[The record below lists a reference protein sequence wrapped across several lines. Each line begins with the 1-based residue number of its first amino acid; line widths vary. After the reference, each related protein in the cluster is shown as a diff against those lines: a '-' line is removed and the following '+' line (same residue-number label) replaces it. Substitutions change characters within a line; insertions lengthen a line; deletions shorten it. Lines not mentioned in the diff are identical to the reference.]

1 MVAISKARFRPARNL
16 RQPGWPLP
24 PRMTAA
30 LFFSSVLHLIFIS
43 LPFQTSATPVSL
55 PSLIVSLP
63 ALQPRQAREEPI
75 PVSTSTAQAEISL
88 PGQDARIKELTPSRQ
103 TSTSP
108 HHETSHSAYFPVS
121 ELTRK
126 PRLLIDLEELSWRLP
141 PQAHGMVILTLYLSD
156 KGEID
161 NIEFDSPVTSE
172 IHDWIRDTLSK
183 SPPFSPGERYGMPV
197 PSRLKIELI
206 LSGITR

>member
-1 MVAISKARFRPARNL
+1 MA
-16 RQPGWPLP
+16 
-24 PRMTAA
+24 AA
-30 LFFSSVLHLIFIS
+30 LFFSSVLHLVLIS
-43 LPFQTSATPVSL
+43 LPYQTSATPVSL

-63 ALQPRQAREEPI
+63 SLQPKQAREEPI
-75 PVSTSTAQAEISL
+75 PVSAGTTPAEISS
-88 PGQDARIKELTPSRQ
+88 PGLDARIKELTPSQ
-103 TSTSP
+103 QNSTSQ
-108 HHETSHSAYFPVS
+108 HHETPHSVYFPAS

-141 PQAHGMVILTLYLSD
+141 PQAHGRVILTLYLSD

-161 NIEFDSPVTSE
+161 NIEFDGPVTSE

-183 SPPFSPGERYGMPV
+183 APPFLPGERYGIPV
-197 PSRLKIELI
+197 ASRLKIELI